1 MNLMWFCFY
10 QRSQCYMMLK
20 LLFSNSNNIVFR
32 SVAKRDNPILYTLW
46 NRCSLK
52 KKIHLHTGAALKKQQ
67 TGPLANLKD
76 SCLCFIPHLCGNTEV
91 GEPFKEVRVWF
102 KWSDIP
108 HQASRYRFC
117 AYIRKSKSKLTL
129 AKPDLYIVFFFF
141 FLLDHNPTV
150 VCFNCPLPFLAPE
163 ENPVVFPA
171 LSFRLGSAG
180 EAKLSC

>member
-46 NRCSLK
+46 NRCSFVLNTFAYWRSIEK
-52 KKIHLHTGAALKKQQ
+52 QQQ

-102 KWSDIP
+102 KWSDIL

-117 AYIRKSKSKLTL
+117 AYIRKSKSKLML
-129 AKPDLYIVFFFF
+129 AKPNLYITCWF
-141 FLLDHNPTV
+141 FLFCLFFYLTIIP
-150 VCFNCPLPFLAPE
+150 P
-163 ENPVVFPA
+163 
-171 LSFRLGSAG
+171 
-180 EAKLSC
+180 